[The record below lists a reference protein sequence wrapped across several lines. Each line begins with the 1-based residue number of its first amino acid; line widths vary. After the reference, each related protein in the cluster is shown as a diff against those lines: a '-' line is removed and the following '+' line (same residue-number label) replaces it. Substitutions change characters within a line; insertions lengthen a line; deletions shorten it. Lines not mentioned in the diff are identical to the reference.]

1 LASGLAQWHSQA
13 ASMDQQ
19 TSTSTVTVEYYDPHN
34 VYNLLATGLIPRL
47 PLHNLHWQS
56 HAGPL
61 RSIETLHVELVP
73 GGAPPEAAR
82 ASRKSDTPP
91 RDDGFRTQHVGGR
104 VTSSDAVAAPSVSSP
119 AASGQRRH
127 QIPGLRRTPYL
138 KMLLVRCDDN
148 ESYKTSVRSDVR
160 EWIKQHTPSSGG
172 SKKGKEKHDAY
183 EWLIVHVV
191 LPNTA
196 AATQPRSGRLS
207 EGGAGERA
215 STSSRW
221 RTGTTPLMEKLRSDF
236 NSSSKGAP
244 DRVAQIRIGINDVP
258 YDQLPRVVPAM
269 PSGYSETEQDAENAW
284 SSLMAKFKSLILT
297 SFDRRVTQYEEDIKE
312 KDAQRSLPGWNF
324 CTFFILKEGL
334 ARGFE
339 SVGLIEDALVG
350 YDELGVG
357 LDTVVHA
364 HAITGLP
371 EQSGG
376 AMLSYTEELKQLL
389 EKARKGQSPQ
399 AQTATTDDGGDVEV
413 ENLQSGTVARDAA
426 RDDIIISSTKK
437 AYRDLILENKV
448 SVFDFRCYIFSRQI
462 SLLLRQGNASS
473 TREELLAKLKV
484 QQESVLRG
492 IAPLTPPARHDEEPE
507 NLVMLADICRRTLE
521 FIPSI
526 SHVMRQD
533 LVSALSAQGGR
544 GSRLDSVTL
553 GIVDNLVSSFAFSVA
568 QQILAQTWS
577 RALPIPAT
585 SLAHGPG
592 QEQQQQQIP
601 EPKTMMHPT
610 RSSSLHA
617 PASPRR
623 ASSPGVFPGPGRRAS
638 VSDSETQGS
647 RFLKGGLEE
656 LAARRAELYLLSR
669 SILSGLGTRRGWS
682 DGWAEAPTLD
692 GTGAEPMD
700 EVDLADERR
709 MSDDEVDLADGK
721 RVLDGEIDLRDR
733 RQIPNGE
740 RGGHRLILAGIEG
753 QVLRTAMDGS
763 ENFYRLYEI
772 LTDKALRHYT
782 VANYEH
788 AVQCCT
794 ADLACLK
801 YQLEEYKAAAGYF
814 HRSAPFFGEDGWSSL
829 ELSMLIMYSRCL
841 LELRSNDEFVRVALK
856 LLAKACAAT
865 KVRLREKPVLGR
877 QRRVMDESSPLH
889 GIIDKL
895 FELAKSLTSET
906 RVPLANFLTGVQLA
920 EPPRYEDGRDAC
932 FVTLTM
938 HSLLPREMTVEAA
951 KMVATSVDG
960 GPCKSITFEKK
971 GQFRLTP
978 GQNRVTLECRSVVS
992 GLYKMSHLSLHS
1004 SRLLVYHEGESTDP
1018 GVFRQSTFRL
1028 FQRTSS
1034 LDVQARAGKDMALDK
1049 NSSLELDVRTG
1060 WNDVKSCELRVRPA
1074 TGGLR
1079 LLMTEARMTDPSVE
1093 LKRSAESSTF
1103 VLGPLDKDRTV
1114 TVRIPYSVE
1123 QDVADIAVKME
1134 VTYVDQSG
1142 DTFFL
1147 AKTPTIPVSLAVGV
1161 NVQDVFKHEVLFSR
1175 FNVST
1180 ATASPVYLHDSSL
1193 QDSDLFEA
1201 SFGAWPAQTTI
1212 IFPKQPASL
1221 VYRVKRR
1228 GGSRRAG
1235 SKAGRTMRLTL
1246 SYTVLQAEAEEL
1258 VRESVLEALRGTPL
1272 RQYARLAADCVVK
1285 EVQTRVQAHDLE
1297 RAALVG
1303 ALATGGFL
1311 DGIAWEKL
1319 FVGLGV
1325 VAGTGREAKHLLRE
1339 AIDGWLATTR
1349 GRVELKT
1356 GGVKGEK
1363 RWRSMSIPVEVP
1375 SVSVVHTADIRL
1387 DTAAAAATTAIHV
1400 NQAVAATLLL
1410 RWTRAWDTEAETR
1423 TEQEFSYEV
1432 TAPADAW
1439 LIGGRRRGRFVI
1451 PGSTTGPASPLIIP
1465 GSFGPSSSAPETEAM
1480 IPLMLIP
1487 QREGR
1492 LPFPSVEIREVLV
1505 AAAVNEGRPSSVP
1518 SGGGD
1523 AAAETVVA
1531 CEVDWRNLGETVWV
1545 VEERGLVSVSLDA
1558 SGPGGGPL
1566 VLESEPLKKGL

>member
-1 LASGLAQWHSQA
+1 
-13 ASMDQQ
+13 MDQQ

-73 GGAPPEAAR
+73 GDAAPEAAR
-82 ASRKSDTPP
+82 ASRRSDTPP

-104 VTSSDAVAAPSVSSP
+104 VTSSDAIAAPSASSP
-119 AASGQRRH
+119 IASGQRRH

-160 EWIKQHTPSSGG
+160 EWIKQHTLSSSG
-172 SKKGKEKHDAY
+172 SKKGKEKHDAF

-207 EGGAGERA
+207 EGGAGERT

-236 NSSSKGAP
+236 NSSGKGAP

-284 SSLMAKFKSLILT
+284 SGLMTKFKSLILT

-357 LDTVVHA
+357 LDTVVHG

-389 EKARKGQSPQ
+389 QKARKGNLQQ
-399 AQTATTDDGGDVEV
+399 AQRAANADGGDVEI
-413 ENLQSGTVARDAA
+413 ENLQSGPVAKDVS

-492 IAPLTPPARHDEEPE
+492 IAPLTPPAAPHDEEPE
-507 NLVMLADICRRTLE
+507 NLVMLADVCRRTLE

-526 SHVMRQD
+526 SHVMRRD
-533 LVSALSAQGGR
+533 LVSALGAEDGR
-544 GSRLDSVTL
+544 GPRLDSVTL

-577 RALPIPAT
+577 RAVPIPAT
-585 SLAHGPG
+585 SLAHGTG
-592 QEQQQQQIP
+592 QEQHQIP

-638 VSDSETQGS
+638 VSDSETQSS
-647 RFLKGGLEE
+647 RFLKIGLEE

-669 SILSGLGTRRGWS
+669 SILSGLGARRGWF

-709 MSDDEVDLADGK
+709 ISDDEVDIADGK
-721 RVLDGEIDLRDR
+721 RVSDGEIDLGDR
-733 RQIPNGE
+733 RQISNGE
-740 RGGHRLILAGIEG
+740 RGGGHRLILAGIEG
-753 QVLRTAMDGS
+753 QVLRTAMDGT

-788 AVQCCT
+788 AVQSCT

-801 YQLEEYKAAAGYF
+801 YQLKEYKAAAGYF
-814 HRSAPFFGEDGWSSL
+814 CRSAPFFGEDGWSSL
-829 ELSMLIMYSRCL
+829 EISMLIMYSRCL

-856 LLAKACAAT
+856 LLARACAAT
-865 KVRLREKPVLGR
+865 KARLREKPVLGR

-889 GIIDKL
+889 DIIDKL
-895 FELAKSLTSET
+895 FKLAKSLPSET
-906 RVPLANFLTGVQLA
+906 RVPLASFLTGVQLA

-932 FVTLTM
+932 FVTMTM
-938 HSLLPREMTVEAA
+938 HSLLPRDMTVEAV
-951 KMVATSVDG
+951 KMVATSVDD
-960 GPCKSITFEKK
+960 GPCKSITFERRK

-978 GQNRVTLECRSVVS
+978 GQNRVTLECKSVVP
-992 GLYKMSHLSLHS
+992 GLYKISLLSLHS
-1004 SRLLVYHEGESTDP
+1004 SRLSVYHEGESTDAA
-1018 GVFRQSTFRL
+1018 VFRQSTIRL

-1049 NSSLELDVRTG
+1049 NSSIELDLSTG
-1060 WNDVKSCELRVRPA
+1060 WNDVKRCELRVRPA

-1093 LKRSAESSTF
+1093 LKRPADGSSSSSMF
-1103 VLGPLDKDRTV
+1103 VLGPLEKDRMV
-1114 TVRIPYSVE
+1114 TLRIPYSVE
-1123 QDVADIAVKME
+1123 QDVADMTVKME

-1147 AKTPTIPVSLAVGV
+1147 AKTPTVRVSLAVGV
-1161 NVQDVFKHEVLFSR
+1161 NVQDVFKHEALLSR

-1221 VYRVKRR
+1221 VYRVRR
-1228 GGSRRAG
+1228 KSGSRRAG

-1246 SYTVLQAEAEEL
+1246 SYTVLQDEAEDL
-1258 VRESVLEALRGTPL
+1258 VRESVVEALRGTPL
-1272 RQYARLAADCVVK
+1272 RQYSRLAADCVVK
-1285 EVQTRVQAHDLE
+1285 EVRARVQAHDLE

-1311 DGIAWEKL
+1311 DGGVGWEKL

-1325 VAGTGREAKHLLRE
+1325 VAGTGREAKDLLRE
-1339 AIDGWLATTR
+1339 ALDGWLATTE

-1356 GGVKGEK
+1356 GGGSAEK

-1387 DTAAAAATTAIHV
+1387 ETAVAHV

-1410 RWTRAWDTEAETR
+1410 RWTRNWDTEEAEMR
-1423 TEQEFSYEV
+1423 AEQEFSYEV
-1432 TAPADAW
+1432 TAPADSW

-1451 PGSTTGPASPLIIP
+1451 PGTTAPASPLIP
-1465 GSFGPSSSAPETEAM
+1465 GGFGPLSSSSSSSSAPETEAT

-1492 LPFPSVEIREVLV
+1492 LPFPSVDVREVL
-1505 AAAVNEGRPSSVP
+1505 AVKDTRPSSSS
-1518 SGGGD
+1518 SG
-1523 AAAETVVA
+1523 AETAVA
-1531 CEVDWRNLGETVWV
+1531 CEVDWRNLGETVMV
-1545 VEERGLVSVSLDA
+1545 VEERRLVSVSLDA

-1566 VLESEPLKKGL
+1566 VLESEPLKARRRL

>member
-1 LASGLAQWHSQA
+1 
-13 ASMDQQ
+13 MDQQ

-73 GGAPPEAAR
+73 GGAAAPEAAR
-82 ASRKSDTPP
+82 APRRSDTPP
-91 RDDGFRTQHVGGR
+91 RDDGFRTQNVGGR
-104 VTSSDAVAAPSVSSP
+104 VTSSDAVVAPPVLSP
-119 AASGQRRH
+119 AAGGQRRH

-138 KMLLVRCDDN
+138 KVLLVRCDDN
-148 ESYKTSVRSDVR
+148 ESYKNSVRSDVR
-160 EWIKQHTPSSGG
+160 EWIKQHTPSSSG
-172 SKKGKEKHDAY
+172 SKKGKEKHDAF

-207 EGGAGERA
+207 EGGAGERT

-258 YDQLPRVVPAM
+258 YDQLPRVIPAM

-297 SFDRRVTQYEEDIKE
+297 SFDRRVSQYEEDIKE

-357 LDTVVHA
+357 LDTVVHG

-376 AMLSYTEELKQLL
+376 AMLSFTEELKQLL
-389 EKARKGQSPQ
+389 RKARKAHASQ
-399 AQTATTDDGGDVEV
+399 AQTATNDDGGDVEV
-413 ENLQSGTVARDAA
+413 ENLQSGTVAKDAA

-492 IAPLTPPARHDEEPE
+492 IAPLPAPARHDEEPE
-507 NLVMLADICRRTLE
+507 NLVMLADVCRRTLE

-526 SHVMRQD
+526 SHVMRRD
-533 LVSALSAQGGR
+533 LVSALGAEDGR
-544 GSRLDSVTL
+544 GPRLDSVTL

-585 SLAHGPG
+585 ALAHGTG
-592 QEQQQQQIP
+592 QEQQQIP
-601 EPKTMMHPT
+601 EPKSMMHPA

-638 VSDSETQGS
+638 VSDSETQS
-647 RFLKGGLEE
+647 TRFLKMGLEE

-682 DGWAEAPTLD
+682 DGWAEAPTLE
-692 GTGAEPMD
+692 GTNAEPMD

-709 MSDDEVDLADGK
+709 ISDDEVDLGDGN
-721 RVLDGEIDLRDR
+721 RVSDGDIDLRDR
-733 RQIPNGE
+733 RQISNGE
-740 RGGHRLILAGIEG
+740 RVGHQLILAGIEG
-753 QVLRTAMDGS
+753 QILRTAMDGTD
-763 ENFYRLYEI
+763 NFYRLHEI

-788 AVQCCT
+788 AVQSCT

-801 YQLEEYKAAAGYF
+801 YHLKEYKAAAGYF
-814 HRSAPFFGEDGWSSL
+814 YRSAPFFGEDGWSSL

-841 LELRSNDEFVRVALK
+841 LELRSSDEFVRVALK
-856 LLAKACAAT
+856 LLAKSCAAT
-865 KVRLREKPVLGR
+865 KARLREKPMLGR
-877 QRRVMDESSPLH
+877 QRRLIDESSPLH

-895 FELAKSLTSET
+895 FKLAKSLPSET
-906 RVPLANFLTGVQLA
+906 RVPLANLLTGVQLA
-920 EPPRYEDGRDAC
+920 EPPRYEDGRDSC
-932 FVTLTM
+932 FVTMTM
-938 HSLLPREMTVEAA
+938 HSLLPRDMTVEAA

-960 GPCKSITFEKK
+960 GPCKSVKFEKI
-971 GQFRLTP
+971 GQFRLAP
-978 GQNRVTLECRSVVS
+978 GQNRVTLECRSVIP
-992 GLYKMSHLSLHS
+992 GLYKISHFSLRS
-1004 SRLLVYHEGESTDP
+1004 SKLLVYHEGESTDAD
-1018 GVFRQSTFRL
+1018 VFRQSTIRL
-1028 FQRTSS
+1028 FQRSSS

-1049 NSSLELDVRTG
+1049 NSSLELDLSTG
-1060 WNDVKSCELRVRPA
+1060 WNELKSCELRVRPA

-1093 LKRSAESSTF
+1093 LKRPPESSLFT
-1103 VLGPLDKDRTV
+1103 LGALDKDRTV
-1114 TVRIPYSVE
+1114 TLRIPYSVE
-1123 QDVADIAVKME
+1123 QDVADITVKIE

-1147 AKTPTIPVSLAVGV
+1147 AKTPTVPVSLAVGV
-1161 NVQDVFKHEVLFSR
+1161 NVQDVFKHEALFSR

-1180 ATASPVYLHDSSL
+1180 ATPSPVYLHDSSL

-1221 VYRVKRR
+1221 VYRVKRKV
-1228 GGSRRAG
+1228 GGRRAG
-1235 SKAGRTMRLTL
+1235 TKAGRTMRLTL
-1246 SYTVLQAEAEEL
+1246 SYTVLQTEAEDL
-1258 VRESVLEALRGTPL
+1258 VRESVVEALRGTPL
-1272 RQYARLAADCVVK
+1272 RQYSRLAAECVAK
-1285 EVQTRVQAHDLE
+1285 EVRTRVQPHDLE

-1303 ALATGGFL
+1303 VLATGGFL
-1311 DGIAWEKL
+1311 DGVAWEKL

-1325 VAGTGREAKHLLRE
+1325 VAGTGREAKDLLRE
-1339 AIDGWLATTR
+1339 ALEGWLAATQ

-1356 GGVKGEK
+1356 GSGRAMEK
-1363 RWRSMSIPVEVP
+1363 RWSSMSIPVEVP

-1387 DTAAAAATTAIHV
+1387 QPTTGVQV

-1410 RWTRAWDTEAETR
+1410 RWTRGWDTEAETR
-1423 TEQEFSYEV
+1423 AEQEFFYEV
-1432 TAPADAW
+1432 TAPADSW

-1451 PGSTTGPASPLIIP
+1451 PGTTGPASPLIP
-1465 GSFGPSSSAPETEAM
+1465 GGFGPSSSAPETEAT

-1492 LPFPSVEIREVLV
+1492 LPFPSVDVREVV
-1505 AAAVNEGRPSSVP
+1505 ANDGGQS
-1518 SGGGD
+1518 SGG
-1523 AAAETVVA
+1523 AAESVVA
-1531 CEVDWRNLGETVWV
+1531 CEVDWRNLGETVKV
-1545 VEERGLVSVSLDA
+1545 TDERGLVSVSLDA

-1566 VLESEPLKKGL
+1566 VLESEPLKRL